1 MSISHGSVVRI
12 FSVVLLGIVCVVA
25 GLTSTAQANNG
36 GWFSSSLAIDQQD
49 DSIYSLSLTGRD
61 CKIRDSVPVKGMGP
75 IAACV
80 TEGTKLRFAYTN
92 TTIYIS
98 KGRDQNFYP
107 LSISSD
113 KYAVLSPDSDRVTVY
128 RTISSYAST
137 FAVYEDSSSRF
148 TYSNGMYVFQASQPN
163 FQYSQTPRFF
173 TLPRISVDGRFAAY
187 VGVSADSTKFAVKTV
202 DLESGQTTT
211 VGYVLDTAAYSRENY
226 REIAVSDDGEYV
238 AINTYVRAEDNGDLF
253 RTVQIWRNRDCDV
266 ESSVACETR
275 LATDDV
281 PDIGIPSGLA
291 FNDTATTLT
300 FMNYKNNLQTSTP
313 DYYRTTFSIE
323 DIFRAKQLDY
333 LALGD
338 SFSSG
343 EGDTKAKGN
352 YYIDGTNVLGDALNP
367 QEMCHVS
374 SRSYPFLLRDRL
386 MPGSEMRSVACSGA
400 VVAQD
405 YTGSEYGYKGQNYR
419 LASVSDVIRSQMKR
433 EALDISFIPGRNK
446 QISFVNK
453 YQPKAVTITGGG
465 NDAGF
470 GAVISSCARPNNT
483 CAEATSLL
491 KISQLGWTILSQYD
505 TLRELYRTIH
515 SKSPKT
521 KIYAVGYPQFVAGRD
536 AVCAANV
543 GLDEAERRL
552 VREGVIMMNDVI
564 EAAANAAG
572 VKYIDIE
579 SSLGDAVLCGEAK
592 TEYVTGIA
600 VNGSWGQIKNK
611 EFYSNESFHPDA
623 MGHHIMARSMQ
634 SMLGDK
640 SLLDYS
646 YCYGSAATCPKNSPS
661 PPLTKF
667 FKVFDT
673 APLEWVRGIFAQTSI
688 QPSVDSTLRITTN
701 GIDVGPA
708 TVRMASTPRTLG
720 VVEIGE
726 DGVLD
731 ANFTVPSEVEPGIH
745 TLYIDTLSPAGEPI
759 TLWQYITVYG
769 RDGDLDGNGEDDS
782 LQPCPFITGG
792 LLDSDADRVD
802 DRCDSKIEQV
812 EGHIFDTPQAS
823 QKYTGE
829 KPRSSN
835 VATAAARNLLRSES
849 EYAVKYLLANNGPSI
864 LSDGQESEGER
875 PNGLAQTNN
884 RKLETNQLSR
894 ETAVLI
900 IVSAA
905 AIVCIIAIIGL
916 TYGKTHSKK

>member
-148 TYSNGMYVFQASQPN
+148 TYSNGMYVFQASQPS

-187 VGVSADSTKFAVKTV
+187 VGVNADSTKFAVKTV

-300 FMNYKNNLQTSTP
+300 LMNYKNNLQTSTP

-343 EGDTKAKGN
+343 EGDTKGGH
-352 YYIDGTNVLGDALNP
+352 YIEGTNTFGDATHP
-367 QEMCHVS
+367 REMCHLS
-374 SRSYPFLLRDRL
+374 DRSYPFLLRDWL
-386 MPGSEMRSVACSGA
+386 MSDKKVESVACSGA
-400 VVAQD
+400 VVEKD
-405 YTGSEYGYKGQNYR
+405 YKGSEYGYKGQDDR
-419 LASVSDVIRSQMKR
+419 LMGVPDVMRSQMKR

-446 QISFVNK
+446 QISFVDK

-465 NDAGF
+465 NDVGF
-470 GAVISSCARPNNT
+470 APIIKSCGNNFST
-483 CAEATSLL
+483 CVDATRQS
-491 KISQLGWTILSQYD
+491 KIIEHGRRIQSQYVP
-505 TLRELYRTIH
+505 LVKLYR
-515 SKSPKT
+515 SLKEESSKT
-521 KIYAVGYPQFVAGRD
+521 KVYAVGYPQFVSD
-536 AVCAANV
+536 AEDACAPNV
-543 GLDEAERRL
+543 GLDQTERKFI
-552 VREGVIMMNDVI
+552 RESVTLMNNVI
-564 EAAANAAG
+564 EAAANTVG
-572 VKYIDIE
+572 VKYVDIE
-579 SSLGDAVLCGEAK
+579 SSLGTHTLCGGSD
-592 TEYVTGIA
+592 TSYVTGIA
-600 VNGSWGQIKNK
+600 TNK
-611 EFYSNESFHPDA
+611 FWDKIAGEDLFSNESFHPNPQGHVAIANAIKSALGGKSPIEYAYCQGTATLCSRMTELPEVPLTSFFQNATDSFPRHLYEMFTDA
-623 MGHHIMARSMQ
+623 VIKPIVNPMLRIFTDQ
-634 SMLGDK
+634 LGD
-640 SLLDYS
+640 
-646 YCYGSAATCPKNSPS
+646 GT
-661 PPLTKF
+661 
-667 FKVFDT
+667 
-673 APLEWVRGIFAQTSI
+673 
-688 QPSVDSTLRITTN
+688 
-701 GIDVGPA
+701 A
-708 TVRMASTPRTLG
+708 TVRMESTPITLG
-720 VVEIGE
+720 VVEVGA

-731 ANFTVPSEVEPGIH
+731 AEFTIPTDAEPGLH
-745 TLYIDTLSPAGEPI
+745 TLYIDAVSPSGEPV
-759 TLWQYITVYG
+759 TLWQHVTVYG
-769 RDGDLDGNGEDDS
+769 PDGDVDGNGVKDS
-782 LQPCPFITGG
+782 LQPCPFITGK
-792 LLDSDADRVD
+792 LQDSDLDGID
-802 DRCDSKIEQV
+802 DRCDPEIEPV
-812 EGHIFDTPQAS
+812 EQPISLPTFSPQI
-823 QKYTGE
+823 YEVEELG
-829 KPRSSN
+829 SSN
-835 VATAAARNLLRSES
+835 TSTFTARMLLES
-849 EYAVKYLLANNGPSI
+849 EPQGFIQRAMSDAPTSFTDIRLVDSRNSYPKDDFRVKSNANTNDQKNII
-864 LSDGQESEGER
+864 LF
-875 PNGLAQTNN
+875 
-884 RKLETNQLSR
+884 LS
-894 ETAVLI
+894 
-900 IVSAA
+900 
-905 AIVCIIAIIGL
+905 IAILMVLCVIAVFI
-916 TYGKTHSKK
+916 YAKNHIKKS

>member
-148 TYSNGMYVFQASQPN
+148 TYSNGMYVFQASQPS

-187 VGVSADSTKFAVKTV
+187 VGVNADSTKFAVKTV

-300 FMNYKNNLQTSTP
+300 LMNYKNNLQTSTP

-343 EGDTKAKGN
+343 EGDTKGN
-352 YYIDGTNVLGDALNP
+352 HYVEGTNVLGDATHP
-367 QEMCHVS
+367 REMCHVS
-374 SRSYPFLLRDRL
+374 DRSYPFLLRDWL
-386 MPGSEMRSVACSGA
+386 MPGKKVESVACSGA
-400 VVAQD
+400 QVRYD
-405 YTGSEYGYKGQNYR
+405 YTGSERGYKGQNYR
-419 LASVSDVIRSQMKR
+419 LANLSGVMTSQMKQD
-433 EALDISFIPGRNK
+433 ALDISFIPGRNK
-446 QISFVNK
+446 QISFVSK
-453 YQPKAVTITGGG
+453 YQPKTVTITGGG
-465 NDAGF
+465 NDVGF
-470 GAVISSCARPNNT
+470 GDIISKCADPRDT
-483 CAEATSLL
+483 CVEATSLL
-491 KISQLGWTILSQYD
+491 QISKLGWTIQSQYVA
-505 TLRELYRTIH
+505 LKELYEAIH
-515 SKSPKT
+515 DESPKT
-521 KIYAVGYPQFVAGRD
+521 KIYVVGYPQFVTGRD
-536 AVCAANV
+536 VVCAANV

-552 VREGVIMMNDVI
+552 VREGVVMMNDVI

-600 VNGSWGQIKNK
+600 VNGSWGQISNK
-611 EFYSNESFHPDA
+611 DFYSNESFHPDA
-623 MGHHIMARSMQ
+623 MGHYVMARTVQ
-634 SMLGDK
+634 SMLSGK
-640 SLLDYS
+640 SFLDYS
-646 YCYGSAATCPKNSPS
+646 YCHGSATSCPKDSPS

-667 FKVFDT
+667 FKVYDT

-688 QPSVDSTLRITTN
+688 QPSVDSNLRVTTS
-701 GIDVGPA
+701 GIGDGLA

-745 TLYIDTLSPAGEPI
+745 TLYIDTLSPAGEPT

-782 LQPCPFITGG
+782 LQPCPFITGSI
-792 LLDSDADRVD
+792 LDSDADKID
-802 DRCDSKIEQV
+802 DRCDSKIEQT
-812 EGHIFDTPQAS
+812 EGNMYGPS
-823 QKYTGE
+823 QVFQKNIDE
-829 KPRSSN
+829 QPKSSSF
-835 VATAAARNLLRSES
+835 ATAAARNLLKSDS
-849 EYAVKYLLANNGPSI
+849 EYVIQYLLANDSALALPAS
-864 LSDGQESEGER
+864 QKKEGER
-875 PNGLAQTNN
+875 SNGLMQTNN
-884 RKLETNQLSR
+884 RKPETNQPSR
-894 ETAVLI
+894 EAATLIAVS
-900 IVSAA
+900 VA
-905 AIVCIIAIIGL
+905 AIVCIIAIIGF
-916 TYGKTHSKK
+916 TYVKTNSKK